1 MKNFNEDFL
10 KAFYASPEALGFNRL
25 PSRAAM
31 IEARSCEKA
40 RSGESDGLSLDG
52 EWTFFTESS
61 PIVAYSQID
70 GMLSFDHVRP
80 KTIRVP
86 SSWGEIPGFD
96 APHYTNVQMPFPG
109 NPPCSP
115 EHNPTG
121 VYNNN
126 FNLDT
131 LAERTVLRFE
141 GVEGIFS
148 VWINGKLAGASKE
161 GRSAVEF
168 DVTEFVCQ
176 GWNQIWVEVSKF
188 SEATFLEDQDHWY
201 LPGITRSVSL
211 RFFNSYH
218 IGDAFARTTLADDM
232 TTGLLD
238 LELAVAV
245 PENAAAE
252 PELAATLF
260 DAEGKAVAEFAPRFV
275 NVSGMFGNRSDRT
288 RTRAAAKLEL
298 PEVNRWTS
306 ETPYLYTLEIV
317 LSAEGKVRSC
327 VRFRVGFRRYEIKNG
342 LFRVNGVPVRIDG
355 MNRHDSH
362 DKYGKHVPR
371 EMIEKELRLMKAFNV
386 NAVRTSHYPNDPA
399 FYDLCDELGLYVV
412 AEANLETHAYY
423 DDLCRNPIYAP
434 AFADRAARSFE
445 RDKNHAC
452 IYAWSLGNESGAGPN
467 HAAMAGYFRF
477 RDPSRLLHYEPCVRY
492 VEGASLADENY
503 FGTKAFVRHEALRHL
518 TDFVAPMYPSPAE
531 IETWAR
537 ENTLDHRPMIMCEYS
552 HAMGNSNGSLKDYF
566 SLFERYPRLQG
577 GFIWEWVDH
586 GILQKQPDGREEWR
600 YGGDFGDEPNDRNFC
615 VDGIVWPDRT
625 PHPALYEFKRLAQP
639 AKFAFDEANGI
650 LQIENLRNFKDL
662 SDLKLCW
669 RVDADGARIASG
681 EAVVNA
687 PPRGM
692 TAARINVPNVSGKLR
707 VLSVELRRADGTS
720 TAEGHFTLAELPAEL
735 PPRPRAEVTV
745 QSGATG
751 AELVSGA
758 VKLTL
763 GSAGVVEFSCGDRKL
778 LRQGPRLN
786 IWRAPLDNDGIKLMP
801 HRKKGPLPEWLE
813 KGFDKVKLATDRA
826 VFSAAGGN
834 LHALA
839 MAPGIAGTELEF
851 SQELTLR
858 NDGTA
863 LCCFTFDVPPAF
875 EDLPRVGVKLELPD
889 SFGHITYR
897 GMGPLENYR
906 DRDAAAYEG
915 VFADTVDG
923 MFTPYIM
930 PQANGNRTRVLY
942 AACRDASGQGLLIAA
957 PGRMEFSVSRYAQED
972 VTEARHLSDLKRDGV
987 LHVFCD
993 AFQRG
998 VGTATCGPDALEQY
1012 RIAPGRYRLELLLV
1026 PLAPGDDANSVARA
1040 VLTGGGT
1047 L

>member
-1 MKNFNEDFL
+1 MKNFNGDFL

-31 IEARSCEKA
+31 IEARNIERA
-40 RSGESDGLSLDG
+40 RSGESDGLCLDG
-52 EWTFFTESS
+52 EWDFCTFAS
-61 PIVAYSQID
+61 PD
-70 GMLSFDHVRP
+70 DVREP
-80 KTIRVP
+80 GGECRKIRVP

-96 APHYTNVQMPFPG
+96 APHYTNVQMPFAG

-121 VYNNN
+121 VYRRS
-126 FNLDT
+126 FTLDA

-148 VWINGKLAGASKE
+148 VRINGELVGASKE

-168 DVTEFVCQ
+168 DVTKLVHQ
-176 GWNQIWVEVSKF
+176 GENEITVIVSKF

-211 RFFNSYH
+211 RFFNEYH
-218 IGDAFARTTLADDM
+218 IGDAFARTTLADDL
-232 TTGLLD
+232 TTGVLD

-317 LSAEGKVRSC
+317 LSAEGEVRSC

-371 EMIEKELRLMKAFNV
+371 EVIEKELRLMKAFNV

-399 FYDLCDELGLYVV
+399 FYDLCDELGLYVI

-423 DDLCRNPIYAP
+423 DDLCRNPLYAP

-503 FGTKAFVRHEALRHL
+503 FGTKAFVEHEALRQL

-531 IETWAR
+531 IEKWAR
-537 ENTLDHRPMIMCEYS
+537 ENTLDDRPMIMCEYS
-552 HAMGNSNGSLKDYF
+552 HAMGNSNGSLKDYYA
-566 SLFERYPRLQG
+566 LFERYPRLQG
-577 GFIWEWVDH
+577 GFIWEWIDH
-586 GILQKQPDGREEWR
+586 GILQKQPDGKPEWR

-625 PHPALYEFKRLAQP
+625 PHPALYEFKRLAQG

-662 SDLKLCW
+662 SDLKLYW
-669 RVDADGARIASG
+669 RVDADGVEIASG

-687 PPRGM
+687 PPRGK
-692 TAARINVPNVSGKLR
+692 TAARIDVPAASGKLR
-707 VLSVELRRADGTS
+707 VLSVELRRADGGAA
-720 TAEGHFTLAELPAEL
+720 AEEHFTLAELPAAVAL
-735 PPRPRAEVTV
+735 PPAAEVAV
-745 QSGATG
+745 ASSATG
-751 AELVSGA
+751 AELAVGK
-758 VKLTL
+758 VKLVL
-763 GSAGVVEFSCGDRKL
+763 GSAGVVDFSCGDKKL

-801 HRKKGPLPEWLE
+801 HRRKGPLPEWLE

-839 MAPGIAGTELEF
+839 MAPGIAGSELEF
-851 SQELTLR
+851 SQELNLR
-858 NDGTA
+858 GDGTA
-863 LCCFTFDVPPAF
+863 LCRFTFDVPPAF
-875 EDLPRVGVKLELPD
+875 YDLPRVGVKLELPED
-889 SFGHITYR
+889 FDRVTYR
-897 GMGPLENYR
+897 GLGPLENYR

-915 VFADTVDG
+915 VFEDTADG

-972 VTEARHLSDLKRDGV
+972 MTEARHLSDLKRDGV

-998 VGTATCGPDALEQY
+998 VGTATCGPDALEEY
-1012 RIAPGRYRLELLLV
+1012 RIAPGRYKLELLLA

-1040 VLTGGGT
+1040 VLSRGEK

>member
-1 MKNFNEDFL
+1 MSFDVESL
-10 KAFYASPEALGFNRL
+10 KSFYASPEALGFNRL
-25 PSRAAM
+25 PPRAAM
-31 IEARSCEKA
+31 VEARSVDAA
-40 RSGESDGLSLDG
+40 RAGNPDRLILDG
-52 EWTFFTESS
+52 EWEFYTFPS
-61 PIVAYSQID
+61 PEAAYRAVE
-70 GMLSFDHVRP
+70 SFDFGGECR
-80 KTIRVP
+80 KIRVP
-86 SSWGEIPGFD
+86 SSWGEIAGFD

-121 VYNNN
+121 VYYRS
-126 FNLDT
+126 FTLEDT
-131 LAERTVLRFE
+131 AEFTVLRFE

-148 VWINGKLAGASKE
+148 AWVNGEFAGASKE

-168 DVTEFVCQ
+168 DVTKLVRRGENSLTVM
-176 GWNQIWVEVSKF
+176 VSKF

-211 RFFNSYH
+211 GFFNEYR
-218 IGDAFARTTLADDM
+218 IGDAFARTTLADDL
-232 TTGLLD
+232 TTGIID
-238 LELAVAV
+238 LELAVAT
-245 PENAAAE
+245 PENAADE

-260 DAEGKAVAEFAPRFV
+260 DAEGKAVVEFSPCFV

-288 RTRAAAKLEL
+288 RHRAGAKLEL

-306 ETPYLYTLEIV
+306 ETPYLYTLEIT
-317 LSAEGKVRSC
+317 LSAEGKVCSC
-327 VRFRVGFRRYEIKNG
+327 VRFRVGFRRYEIENG

-386 NAVRTSHYPNDPA
+386 NAVRTSHYPNDPV

-492 VEGASLADENY
+492 TEGASVADENY
-503 FGTKAFVRHEALRHL
+503 FGTKAFVEHEALRHL

-531 IETWAR
+531 IEKWAR

-552 HAMGNSNGSLKDYF
+552 HAMGNSNGALKDYYT
-566 SLFERYPRLQG
+566 LFERYPRLQG
-577 GFIWEWVDH
+577 GFIWEWIDH
-586 GILQKQPDGREEWR
+586 GILQKQPDGSEAWR

-625 PHPALYEFKRLAQP
+625 PHPALYEFRRLAQP
-639 AKFAFDEANGI
+639 AKFSYDEPNGI
-650 LQIENLRNFKDL
+650 LQVENLRDFRDL
-662 SDLKLCW
+662 SDLELYW
-669 RVDADGARIASG
+669 RVDADGAEAASG
-681 EAVVNA
+681 KAVVNA
-687 PPRGM
+687 PPCGRA
-692 TAARINVPNVSGKLR
+692 AARIDAPKVPGKFR
-707 VLSVELRRADGTS
+707 VLSVELRRADGTVA
-720 TAEGHFTLAELPAEL
+720 AEGHFALEELPAEVAKL
-735 PPRPRAEVTV
+735 PTAEVAATGSV
-745 QSGATG
+745 TG
-751 AELVSGA
+751 AELAVGD

-763 GSAGVVEFSCGDRKL
+763 GSAGIVDFSRGDEKL

-786 IWRAPLDNDGIKLMP
+786 VWRAPLDNDGIKLMP
-801 HRKKGPLPEWLE
+801 KRPKGPLPGWLAS
-813 KGFDKVKLATDRA
+813 GFDKVKPTTDRA
-826 VFSAAGGN
+826 VFDKAGGD

-839 MAPGIAGTELEF
+839 MAPGVPEGELEF
-851 SQELTLR
+851 SQKLTLR
-858 NDGTA
+858 PDGVA
-863 LCCFTFDVPPAF
+863 GCIFTFDVPPAF
-875 EDLPRVGVKLELPD
+875 ADLPRVGVKLELPARFD
-889 SFGHITYR
+889 RIEYR
-897 GMGPLENYR
+897 GMGPGENYR
-906 DRDAAAYEG
+906 DRDAAAYEN
-915 VFADTVDG
+915 VFTDTAEG

-942 AACRDASGQGLLIAA
+942 AACRDAAGQGLLIAA
-957 PGRMEFSVSRYAQED
+957 PGRMEFSVSRYADED
-972 VTEARHLSDLKRDGV
+972 MTAAHHLSDLKPDGV

-998 VGTATCGPDALEQY
+998 VGTATCGPDALEEY
-1012 RIAPGRYRLELLLV
+1012 RVAPGRYKLELLLA
-1026 PLAPGDDANSVARA
+1026 PLAPGDDANAVARA
-1040 VLTGGGT
+1040 VLAYGGNA
-1047 L
+1047 

>member
-1 MKNFNEDFL
+1 MKNFNGDFL

-31 IEARSCEKA
+31 IEARNIERA
-40 RSGESDGLSLDG
+40 RSGESDGLCLDG
-52 EWTFFTESS
+52 EWDFCTFAS
-61 PIVAYSQID
+61 PD
-70 GMLSFDHVRP
+70 DVREP
-80 KTIRVP
+80 GGECRKIRVP

-96 APHYTNVQMPFPG
+96 APHYTNVQMPFAG

-121 VYNNN
+121 VYRRS
-126 FNLDT
+126 FTLDA

-148 VWINGKLAGASKE
+148 VRINGELVGASKE

-168 DVTEFVCQ
+168 DVTKLVHQ
-176 GWNQIWVEVSKF
+176 GENEITVIVSKF

-211 RFFNSYH
+211 RFFNEYH
-218 IGDAFARTTLADDM
+218 IGDAFARTTLADDL
-232 TTGLLD
+232 TTGVLD

-317 LSAEGKVRSC
+317 LSAEGEVRSC

-371 EMIEKELRLMKAFNV
+371 EVIEKELRLMKAFNV

-399 FYDLCDELGLYVV
+399 FYDLCDELGLYVI

-423 DDLCRNPIYAP
+423 DDLCRNPLYAP

-503 FGTKAFVRHEALRHL
+503 FGTKAFVEHEALRQL

-531 IETWAR
+531 IEKWAR
-537 ENTLDHRPMIMCEYS
+537 ENTLDDRPMIMCEYS
-552 HAMGNSNGSLKDYF
+552 HAMGNSNGSLKDYYA
-566 SLFERYPRLQG
+566 LFERYPRLQG
-577 GFIWEWVDH
+577 GFIWEWIDH
-586 GILQKQPDGREEWR
+586 GILQKQPDGKPEWR

-625 PHPALYEFKRLAQP
+625 PHPALYEFKRLAQG

-662 SDLKLCW
+662 SDLKLYW
-669 RVDADGARIASG
+669 RVDADGVEIASG

-687 PPRGM
+687 PPRGK
-692 TAARINVPNVSGKLR
+692 TAARIDVPAASGKLR
-707 VLSVELRRADGTS
+707 VLSVELRRADGGAA
-720 TAEGHFTLAELPAEL
+720 AEEHFTLAELPAAVAL
-735 PPRPRAEVTV
+735 PPAAEVAV
-745 QSGATG
+745 ASSATG
-751 AELVSGA
+751 AELAVGK
-758 VKLTL
+758 VKLVL
-763 GSAGVVEFSCGDRKL
+763 GSAGVVDFSCGDKKL

-801 HRKKGPLPEWLE
+801 HRRKGPLPEWLE

-839 MAPGIAGTELEF
+839 MAPGIAGSELEF
-851 SQELTLR
+851 SQELNLR
-858 NDGTA
+858 GDGTA
-863 LCCFTFDVPPAF
+863 LCRFTFDVPPAF
-875 EDLPRVGVKLELPD
+875 YDLPRVGVKLELPED
-889 SFGHITYR
+889 FDRVTYR
-897 GMGPLENYR
+897 GLGPLENYR
-906 DRDAAAYEG
+906 DSDAAAYEG
-915 VFADTVDG
+915 VFEDTADG

-972 VTEARHLSDLKRDGV
+972 MTEARHLSDLKRDGV

-998 VGTATCGPDALEQY
+998 VGTATCGPDALEEY
-1012 RIAPGRYRLELLLV
+1012 RIAPGRYKLELLLA

-1040 VLTGGGT
+1040 VLSRGEK